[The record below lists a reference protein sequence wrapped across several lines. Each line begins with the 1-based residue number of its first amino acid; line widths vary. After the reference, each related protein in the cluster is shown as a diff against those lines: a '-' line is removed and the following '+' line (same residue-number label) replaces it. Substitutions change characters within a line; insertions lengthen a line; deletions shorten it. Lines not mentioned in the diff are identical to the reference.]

1 MRTLLAFFLIFS
13 FVACD
18 NSNIQTNGGIQTQEI
33 EYSSGGTTLKGYLA
47 WDDSV
52 KGKRP
57 GILVVHEWWGH
68 NEHARDRARMLA
80 ELGYTALAVDMYG
93 NGKLA
98 DHPKKAG
105 EFMNAAFKDWE
116 GSQAKFNAAK
126 NLLQSHATVDP
137 ERIAAI
143 GFCFGGAVSLRMA
156 RGGADLDAVVA
167 FHSALPLDP
176 PVSPGQV
183 KAAVLVI
190 NGADDGFLDPKTVA
204 SFKKEMAAATE
215 DFKYVSLEG
224 VKHSYTNK
232 QADEFSKKFNIPAL
246 EYNKEADERAW
257 SAMQD
262 LFKRV
267 FSK

>member
-1 MRTLLAFFLIFS
+1 MRTLLSFFLIFS
-13 FVACD
+13 FVACS
-18 NSNIQTNGGIQTQEI
+18 NSDVQTNGGVQTKEI
-33 EYSSGGTTLKGYLA
+33 EYSSGDTTLKGYLA
-47 WDDSV
+47 YDDSV
-52 KGKRP
+52 KGERP

-93 NGKLA
+93 DGKFA

-167 FHSALPLDP
+167 FHSALPLAP

-183 KAAVLVI
+183 KAVVLVI

-204 SFKKEMAAATE
+204 TFKEEMAAATE
-215 DFKYVSLEG
+215 DFQYMSLEG
-224 VKHSYTNK
+224 TKHSYTNV

-246 EYNKEADERAW
+246 EYNKESDQKAW
-257 SAMQD
+257 AAMQA

>member
-1 MRTLLAFFLIFS
+1 MRTLLSFFLIVS
-13 FVACD
+13 FAACSD
-18 NSNIQTNGGIQTQEI
+18 ADVQTNGGVQTKEI
-33 EYSSGGTTLKGYLA
+33 NYFSGGTPLKGYLA

-52 KGKRP
+52 KGERP
-57 GILVVHEWWGH
+57 GVLVVHEWWGH
-68 NEHARDRARMLA
+68 NEHARDRARKLA

-93 NGKLA
+93 DGKFA
-98 DHPKKAG
+98 DHPEKAG

-126 NLLQSHATVDP
+126 KLLQDHATVDP

-176 PVSPGQV
+176 PVSKGQV

-204 SFKKEMAAATE
+204 TFKKEMVSATE
-215 DFKYVSLEG
+215 DFTYVSLEG

-232 QADEFSKKFNIPAL
+232 QADEFSKKFNIAAL
-246 EYNKEADERAW
+246 EYNQQADEKAW

>member
-1 MRTLLAFFLIFS
+1 MRTLLSFFLIFS
-13 FVACD
+13 FAACS
-18 NSNIQTNGGIQTQEI
+18 NSDVQTSGGIQTQEI
-33 EYSSGGTTLKGYLA
+33 DYSSGDTTLKGYLA
-47 WDDSV
+47 WDGSV

-68 NEHARDRARMLA
+68 NEHARERARMLA

-93 NGKLA
+93 DGKSA
-98 DHPKKAG
+98 DHPEKAG

-137 ERIAAI
+137 ERIASI
-143 GFCFGGAVSLRMA
+143 GFCFGGTVSLRMA
-156 RGGADLDAVVA
+156 REGADLDAVVA
-167 FHSALPLDP
+167 FHAGLPTDS
-176 PVSPGQV
+176 VAPGKV
-183 KAAVLVI
+183 KAAVLVL
-190 NGADDGFLDPKTVA
+190 NGSDDAWLDPKVVA
-204 SFKKEMAAATE
+204 SFKKEMSASVK
-215 DFKYVSLEG
+215 DFKYITLEG
-224 VKHSYTNK
+224 AKHAFTNK
-232 QADEFSKKFNIPAL
+232 QAGEFSKKFNIPNL
-246 EYNKEADERAW
+246 EYNKEADQKAW

>member
-13 FVACD
+13 FAACAD
-18 NSNIQTNGGIQTQEI
+18 SDVQTNGGVQTKEI
-33 EYSSGGTTLKGYLA
+33 DYSSGGTTLKGYLA
-47 WDDSV
+47 WDNAV

-57 GILVVHEWWGH
+57 GVLVVHEWWGH
-68 NEHARDRARMLA
+68 NEHARERARMLA

-93 NGKLA
+93 DGQTA

-105 EFMNAAFKDWE
+105 ELMNAAMKDWE
-116 GSQAKFNAAK
+116 GSKARFNAAK
-126 NLLQSHATVDP
+126 KLLQGHATVDP
-137 ERIAAI
+137 ERIASI
-143 GFCFGGAVSLRMA
+143 GFCFGGTVSLRMA
-156 RGGADLDAVVA
+156 RDGADLDAVVA
-167 FHSALPLDP
+167 FHAGLPTDTL
-176 PVSPGQV
+176 VPGKV

-232 QADEFSKKFNIPAL
+232 QADEFSKKFNIPAM
-246 EYNKEADERAW
+246 EYNKEADEQSWA
-257 SAMQD
+257 ALKDFFQ
-262 LFKRV
+262 RV
-267 FSK
+267 FSR

>member
-13 FVACD
+13 FVACA
-18 NSNIQTNGGIQTQEI
+18 NSDVPTTGGIQTKEI
-33 EYSSGGTTLKGYLA
+33 TYSSGGASLKGYLA
-47 WDDSV
+47 YDDSV
-52 KGKRP
+52 QGKRP

-68 NEHARDRARMLA
+68 NQHARDRARMLA

-93 NGKLA
+93 DGKFA

-105 EFMNAAFKDWE
+105 EFMNAAFADWE

-126 NLLQSHATVDP
+126 KLLQDHATVDP
-137 ERIAAI
+137 ERIASI
-143 GFCFGGAVSLRMA
+143 GFCFGGAVSLRMV

-167 FHSALPLDP
+167 FHSALPLAP

-204 SFKKEMAAATE
+204 TFKEQMAGATE
-215 DFKYVSLEG
+215 DFQYVSLDG

-232 QADEFSKKFNIPAL
+232 QADEFSKKFNIAAL
-246 EYNKEADERAW
+246 EYNQAADEKAW

-262 LFKRV
+262 LFERV
-267 FSK
+267 FAK

>member
-13 FVACD
+13 FAACD
-18 NSNIQTNGGIQTQEI
+18 NSNIQTNGGVQTKEI

-47 WDDSV
+47 YDDSI

-57 GILVVHEWWGH
+57 GVLVVHEWWGH

-80 ELGYTALAVDMYG
+80 KLGYTALAVDMYG
-93 NGKLA
+93 DGKLA
-98 DHPKKAG
+98 DHPEKAG

-126 NLLQSHATVDP
+126 KLLQDHATVDP
-137 ERIAAI
+137 ERIGAI

-190 NGADDGFLDPKTVA
+190 NGADDGFLDPKTVT
-204 SFKKEMAAATE
+204 SFKEEMAAATE

-232 QADEFSKKFNIPAL
+232 QADEFSKKFKMDNLA
-246 EYNKEADERAW
+246 YNKKGDEKAW

-267 FSK
+267 FAK

>member
-1 MRTLLAFFLIFS
+1 MRTLLSFFLIFS
-13 FVACD
+13 IAACD
-18 NSNIQTNGGIQTQEI
+18 NSNIQTNEGVQTKEI
-33 EYSSGGTTLKGYLA
+33 DYSSGGTTLKGYLA

-68 NEHARDRARMLA
+68 NEHARERARMLA

-93 NGKLA
+93 GGKLA

-126 NLLQSHATVDP
+126 KLLQDHATVNP

-167 FHSALPLDP
+167 FHSALPLAP
-176 PVSPGQV
+176 PVSQGQV
-183 KAAVLVI
+183 KASVLVI

-204 SFKKEMAAATE
+204 SFKKEMAAVTE

>member
-1 MRTLLAFFLIFS
+1 MRTLLSFFLLFS
-13 FVACD
+13 FAACAD
-18 NSNIQTNGGIQTQEI
+18 SDVQTTGVVQTQEI
-33 EYSSGGTTLKGYLA
+33 DYSSGGTALKGYLA
-47 WDDSV
+47 YDDSV

-68 NEHARDRARMLA
+68 NEHARERARMLA
-80 ELGYTALAVDMYG
+80 KLGYTALAVDMYG
-93 NGKLA
+93 DGKTA
-98 DHPKKAG
+98 DHPEKAG

-116 GSQAKFNAAK
+116 GSQARFNAAK
-126 NLLQSHATVDP
+126 KLLQDHATVDP

-176 PVSPGQV
+176 PVSKGQV

-204 SFKKEMAAATE
+204 SFKQEMAAATE
-215 DFKYVSLEG
+215 DFQYVSLEG

-232 QADEFSKKFNIPAL
+232 QADVFSKKFKIENL
-246 EYNKEADERAW
+246 KYNKAADQKAW